1 MIPQRIAVQA
11 GIPNKRQ
18 KGMVGAKGMYA
29 IPAILTIMSHIMKL
43 PDSQKRT
50 PAMATMTFV
59 LYMETV
65 PTINHAR

>member
-1 MIPQRIAVQA
+1 
-11 GIPNKRQ
+11 
-18 KGMVGAKGMYA
+18 MVGAKGMYA

-43 PDSQKRT
+43 PASQKRT